1 MIFNEEFMPKSDQEI
16 HSNRYMLIPR
26 TLILVIR
33 GDEVLLIKGGPRK
46 RLWANLY
53 NGIGGHIERG
63 EDVITAARRELKE
76 EAGLIVADL
85 CLVGTILVDAS
96 DSTGVGIY
104 VMRGNFIGGKTRSS
118 EEGELEWVKMSD
130 LDRLPLVED
139 LKIIL
144 RRMMSMRT
152 SDAPFSARSYYDAD
166 DRLQVLFG

>member
-1 MIFNEEFMPKSDQEI
+1 MPKSDQEI
-16 HSNRYMLIPR
+16 DSNRYMLIPR
-26 TLILVIR
+26 TLILIIR
-33 GDEVLLIKGGPRK
+33 GDEVLLIKGGPHK

-76 EAGLIVADL
+76 EAGLIVAEL

-96 DSTGVGIY
+96 DSIGVGIY
-104 VMRGNFIGGKTRSS
+104 VMRGNYIDGKTRPS

-144 RRMMSMRT
+144 MHMMSMRT